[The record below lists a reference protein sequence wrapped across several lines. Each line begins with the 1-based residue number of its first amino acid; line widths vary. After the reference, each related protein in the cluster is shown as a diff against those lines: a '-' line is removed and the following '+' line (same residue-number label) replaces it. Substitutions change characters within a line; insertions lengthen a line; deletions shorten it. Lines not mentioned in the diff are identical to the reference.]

1 MVSMQAPGLK
11 QDTTTTICVA
21 IQKRELQRDSFS
33 LAQLHCGSLPQANR
47 YNESEKKE
55 TFWNRQLGRL
65 ALQATVQCLKL
76 IIRCYDEQNT
86 GALNTASNNRI
97 NNRLLNV
104 T

>member
-11 QDTTTTICVA
+11 QDNNNDLCCDSKEGTS
-21 IQKRELQRDSFS
+21 KRLIS

-55 TFWNRQLGRL
+55 AFWNRQLGRL